1 MFFLYQLFIFLQFLF
16 FSAQQTLL
24 LLSSVLLSAVFAVV
38 SPSPYSACFPFFF
51 IICSTTVFLCHP
63 AGFISRHI
71 CPPSCQLYLP
81 SVSPPSSR
89 LVLFEAASLAA
100 RAKSQWSSNSVISS
114 TMFRT
119 MWLYRNVCIFL
130 VPGSDCWVL
139 FSSECPCVLNRLC
152 SDVWGGWEILDVWC
166 VCVCVVS

>member
-1 MFFLYQLFIFLQFLF
+1 MFFTSSTYFSNSSFFLYNRRFCFYHPLFSVLC
-16 FSAQQTLL
+16 LL
-24 LLSSVLLSAVFAVV
+24 L
-38 SPSPYSACFPFFF
+38 FPFRLIQFASLFF
-51 IICSTTVFLCHP
+51 IICSPTLFLCHP

-100 RAKSQWSSNSVISS
+100 RAKSQWSSDSVISS

-119 MWLYRNVCIFL
+119 MWLYRNVCIFWCL
-130 VPGSDCWVL
+130 VLTVGFCL
-139 FSSECPCVLNRLC
+139 ALNARAFWID
-152 SDVWGGWEILDVWC
+152 DVWMCGVDER
-166 VCVCVVS
+166 S